1 MHRVHP
7 FFVHKQ
13 SEFGKTR
20 ATKNWKNRIN
30 KKLFLVISRFRVAK
44 ETEL

>member
-30 KKLFLVISRFRVAK
+30 KKLFLVISRLCVAK